1 MFVGDGF
8 LVDTYAVEQQKKISM
23 GNLGLSAWY
32 VQSIPNILP
41 NTIFY
46 DTRGAGN

>member
-1 MFVGDGF
+1 MFVKDGF
-8 LVDTYAVEQQKKISM
+8 LVDSYVVEQQKKISM
-23 GNLGLSAWY
+23 GDLGLTAWY

-41 NTIFY
+41 RTISY